1 MHNVKIHWQN
11 KETGDTVVIAP
22 PIPEFVEP
30 IPFPESWPN
39 RPWIF
44 AEMVASQNG
53 VVAWKRKDEND
64 DPVIQILGLDK
75 NPKNTD
81 RIADKFFMRVLR
93 TPGGV
98 SFGRQTVGQQPE
110 LIGTPKE
117 AGKDQEPELQGG
129 YEALYRYREDRG
141 LSRHPQNIVYSPSG
155 RLEKELSRHPIFNTP
170 GLEAIVITTRAGETL
185 LKAAGAEKKGVRV
198 IAEGETDLDAAALVR
213 SHERL
218 LSDFGTRYLV
228 CEGGETVLQSLHN
241 AGILDEVF
249 VTFTNVRVDEAAHEG
264 IKRIFDFEREGGD
277 LIAEGKTSPESDWV
291 FRRYRFN
298 KR

>member
-1 MHNVKIHWQN
+1 MNCVKIHWQK
-11 KETGDTVVIAP
+11 KEAGDTIVIAP
-22 PIPEFVEP
+22 PIPELVEP

-44 AEMVASQNG
+44 AEMVASQDG
-53 VVAWKRKDEND
+53 VVAWKRKDHTD
-64 DPVIQILGLDK
+64 DPVIQILGLDR
-75 NPKNTD
+75 NPKHAD
-81 RIADKFFMRVLR
+81 RVADKFFMRVLR
-93 TPGGV
+93 TLGGV
-98 SFGRQTVGQQPE
+98 SFGRRTVGEQSE

-117 AGKDQEPELQGG
+117 AGKDEEPELQAG

-141 LSRHPQNIVYSPSG
+141 LSRHPQNIIYSPSG
-155 RLEKELSRHPIFNTP
+155 RLEEQLSRHPIFNTP
-170 GLEAIVITTRAGETL
+170 GLEAIVITTKAGETL
-185 LKAAGAEKKGVRV
+185 LKDAGAEEKGVRV

-218 LSDFGTRYLV
+218 FSDFGTRHLV
-228 CEGGETVLQSLHN
+228 CEGGETVLQSLHD

-249 VTFTNVRVDEAAHEG
+249 VTFTDVRIVEAAHEG
-264 IKRIFDFEREGGD
+264 IKRIFDFTREGGD
-277 LIAEGKTSPESDWV
+277 LIAEGKTSPESGWV